1 MMVTDGA
8 SERARK
14 GEMIHDATAGR
25 REMNTQLTSHLANCL
40 VVYNDELPKLR
51 NESASLG

>member
-1 MMVTDGA
+1 MVTDGA

-40 VVYNDELPKLR
+40 VVYDDELPKLR